1 MRLIFNWQIILLL
14 SLNRFNLTMEK
25 SFNIIKN
32 KGIFY
37 LLILSQILSL
47 FSCKKNENVLPANY
61 VSLEYNSKVITFD
74 DVKIEEDYLDL
85 NVGKGLRAYG
95 VTNILDENNFFY
107 YVIIDLKKDSLNKY
121 VFHKINFGTRKQL
134 AKKFFRLE
142 LYYAELTDGY
152 NKTNFQTT
160 ISSDISQ
167 VKGVFSGRLISLTA
181 PEISIK
187 NGKYTFYLSTVKD
200 Y

>member
-74 DVKIEEDYLDL
+74 DVKI
-85 NVGKGLRAYG
+85 
-95 VTNILDENNFFY
+95 
-107 YVIIDLKKDSLNKY
+107 
-121 VFHKINFGTRKQL
+121 
-134 AKKFFRLE
+134 
-142 LYYAELTDGY
+142 
-152 NKTNFQTT
+152 
-160 ISSDISQ
+160 
-167 VKGVFSGRLISLTA
+167 
-181 PEISIK
+181 
-187 NGKYTFYLSTVKD
+187 
-200 Y
+200 